1 MLNSINADEKKDAN
15 TSDFLPETPGVFDR
29 WGYTQNIERGAGDA
43 VTQTLGRK
51 DILPPS
57 NPNDYVYS
65 RTIEFPQPSIAG
77 VGSVLSG
84 GGKDTNRFFF
94 SQNWTT
100 SKTGTGTYLI
110 THNIGDNKYNVL
122 ISPLASSAFSA
133 NISAY
138 NINSFQVSTFN
149 ASGVAADCPFT
160 FTLWI
165 IP

>member
-1 MLNSINADEKKDAN
+1 MINSINSDEKV
-15 TSDFLPETPGVFDR
+15 TDFLQDSTGTTNR
-29 WGYTQNIERGAGDA
+29 WLYKDNIERGKGDA
-43 VTQTLGRK
+43 VTQATGRR
-51 DILPPS
+51 DVLAPS

-77 VGSVLSG
+77 IGVITSAGA
-84 GGKDTNRFFF
+84 KDTTRFFY

-100 SKTGTGTYLI
+100 SKTATGVYLI
-110 THNIGDNKYNVL
+110 THNIGDNKYNVQV
-122 ISPLASSAFSA
+122 SPVATTAFTA

-149 ASGVAADCPFT
+149 GAGVATDCSFT
-160 FTLWI
+160 FVLYM